1 LCQPRTETTVRP
13 GWPRADFG
21 AGLVGRHDRQR
32 QHHSG
37 RLHLEIYNPQGSVGG
52 ENQSNNT
59 AITNDSAGNGN
70 NRETGHRIDR
80 PAGETSSPP
89 ARPATVTPHPK
100 RHLIPPTP
108 PTTMCPLAISSRRQK
123 SPSNL
128 AAKASSVTSNRSPA
142 PRTAT
147 PILLAFLEILS
158 PTASAAHCVDEPG
171 SASAAVATLRPMSAS
186 RIAPDALSTWPANVR
201 RICGSTNEGL
211 PSAIRRRAHTASGG
225 ER

>member
-1 LCQPRTETTVRP
+1 MCQPRTETTVRP

-100 RHLIPPTP
+100 RHLFLQHLQRPCVHWLYRPDVRRARRTWLLRHRRSHRIGLPLRGPQRPYCLRSWRSCRRPPQP
-108 PTTMCPLAISSRRQK
+108 
-123 SPSNL
+123 
-128 AAKASSVTSNRSPA
+128 
-142 PRTAT
+142 
-147 PILLAFLEILS
+147 
-158 PTASAAHCVDEPG
+158 PTASTNRVTRRPLSRPYVRCPRRG
-171 SASAAVATLRPMSAS
+171 SRPMPF
-186 RIAPDALSTWPANVR
+186 RP
-201 RICGSTNEGL
+201 G
-211 PSAIRRRAHTASGG
+211 H
-225 ER
+225 ERPQDLRVN